1 MKPEIA
7 VDADS
12 GMLEWP
18 GAPDALRQLNARFS
32 VWLLTGR
39 GEHRFAELQS
49 RLTKYGI
56 FPGTHYIGVTNVFRE
71 SFVFLLSPRARS
83 ACSTLD
89 LLQTSGI

>member
-1 MKPEIA
+1 VKPEIA

-18 GAPDALRQLNARFS
+18 GVADALRELNARFS
-32 VWLLTGR
+32 VWLLTAR
-39 GEHRFAELQS
+39 GDHRFAELQS
-49 RLTKYGI
+49 RLTKYGV

-89 LLQTSGI
+89 MLQTSGI

>member
-18 GAPDALRQLNARFS
+18 GVAEALRELNTRFA

-49 RLTKYGI
+49 RLTQYGI
-56 FPGTHYIGVTNVFRE
+56 FPGTHYIGMTNVFRQ

-83 ACSTLD
+83 ACSTVD
-89 LLQTSGI
+89 ILQTARI